1 MKIYSYAKINLIIE
15 ILGKF
20 ENGYHNLK
28 GIYQNINLRDEI
40 NINESDHDSVLLSD
54 SSISEKN
61 NIVYKAIKSFKSTYN
76 LSSSFEIIIDSKS
89 VS

>member
-40 NINESDHDSVLLSD
+40 NIREL
-54 SSISEKN
+54 E
-61 NIVYKAIKSFKSTYN
+61 
-76 LSSSFEIIIDSKS
+76 
-89 VS
+89 